1 MKHKNTFNRD
11 SLSLS
16 IKNAL
21 SGVIYS
27 LLLVLPTQ
35 AVEFNVD
42 MIDVEDRGNID
53 ISRFE
58 KKGYITPGKY
68 LVRVQIN
75 KNMLP
80 QASML
85 EWVKA
90 DTESGS
96 LL

>member
-42 MIDVEDRGNID
+42 MIDV
-53 ISRFE
+53 
-58 KKGYITPGKY
+58 
-68 LVRVQIN
+68 VR
-75 KNMLP
+75 
-80 QASML
+80 
-85 EWVKA
+85 
-90 DTESGS
+90 ESTQPFMKTRQNGWMS
-96 LL
+96 D